1 MQSISA
7 KVSSLGHSL
16 PEASAAAANY
26 VPFARAGDLLHISGQ
41 IAKSGG
47 AVIVRGLL
55 GATVTPEQGHAAAQG
70 AGLCVLAQLAAAV
83 GDDLDRVVRVVKL
96 GVFVAATP
104 QFSGH
109 SQVANGASDLLVA
122 VLGDAGKHARTSVG
136 VASLPLGAAVE
147 VDAVVQIRG

>member
-1 MQSISA
+1 MP
-7 KVSSLGHSL
+7 G
-16 PEASAAAANY
+16 AAAPAANY
-26 VPFARAGDLLHISGQ
+26 VPFVRSGDLLYISGQ

-47 AVIVRGLL
+47 AVIVPGLL
-55 GATVTPEQGHAAAQG
+55 GATVTPEQGYAAAQG
-70 AGLCVLAQLAAAV
+70 AALCVLAQLAAAV
-83 GDDLDRVVRVVKL
+83 GDDLARVVRIAKL
-96 GVFVAATP
+96 GVFIAATP

-109 SQVANGASDLLVA
+109 SQIANGASDVLVA